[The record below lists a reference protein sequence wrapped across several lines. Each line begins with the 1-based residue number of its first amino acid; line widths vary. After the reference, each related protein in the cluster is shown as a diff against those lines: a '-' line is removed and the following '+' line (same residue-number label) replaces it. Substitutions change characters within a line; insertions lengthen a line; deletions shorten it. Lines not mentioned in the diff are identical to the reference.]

1 MDIYETIERDENLK
15 RLTEISKANEL
26 VTEMQHEVDKYT
38 KLLQLAKEDQVY
50 TITHNVNYFQFLFRM
65 KPAQDYFHVAKDTDK
80 RSKEYKANKIKEY
93 KANKIKEYKANKL
106 MFESL
111 EKYLED
117 EVFKKPVKIVDM
129 YSGGYENYYYEIVFT
144 IPDSD
149 TKYTFTVP
157 NIDVINVKNFEYAYD
172 GKLAFGYYEN
182 EHCHHIKIT
191 SYCVEDITN
200 AFEEFINK
208 EHK

>member
-1 MDIYETIERDENLK
+1 MDYIEQMEQERNLK
-15 RLTEISKANEL
+15 SLMEIGKANEL

-50 TITHNVNYFQFLFRM
+50 AITHNVNYFQFLFRI
-65 KPAQDYFHVAKDTDK
+65 KPAFDYFHAPKDTNK
-80 RSKEYKANKIKEY
+80 HSKEYKN
-93 KANKIKEYKANKL
+93 NKL
-106 MFESL
+106 MFKSL

-117 EVFKKPVKIVDM
+117 EVFKKLIKIVDM
-129 YSGGYENYYYEIVFT
+129 YSGGYESCYYEIVFT
-144 IPDSD
+144 IPNSD

-157 NIDVINVKNFEYAYD
+157 NHDVINVKNFEFAFE
-172 GKLAFGYYEN
+172 GKLAFGYYKD
-182 EHCHHIKIT
+182 EHSHYIEKT

-208 EHK
+208 EDK

>member
-1 MDIYETIERDENLK
+1 MDYIEIMEREENLK
-15 RLTEISKANEL
+15 RLMAISKADEL
-26 VTEMQHEVDKYT
+26 VKEMQHEVDKYT

-50 TITHNVNYFQFLFRM
+50 TITHNVNYSNFLFRI
-65 KPAQDYFHVAKDTDK
+65 KPAFDYFHTPKDTDK
-80 RSKEYKANKIKEY
+80 RS
-93 KANKIKEYKANKL
+93 KEYKANKL

-111 EKYLED
+111 EKYLGD

-129 YSGGYENYYYEIVFT
+129 CSGGYESYYYEIVFT

-157 NIDVINVKNFEYAYD
+157 NPDVINVKNFEYAYE
-172 GKLAFGYYEN
+172 GKLAFGYYES
-182 EHCHHIKIT
+182 ESYLCIEET
-191 SYCVEDITN
+191 SYCIEDITK

-208 EHK
+208 EDK

>member
-1 MDIYETIERDENLK
+1 MDYIEIMEREENLK
-15 RLTEISKANEL
+15 RLMAIGKANEL

-38 KLLQLAKEDQVY
+38 KLLQLAKEDQIY
-50 TITHNVNYFQFLFRM
+50 TVTHNVNYFNFIFRI
-65 KPAQDYFHVAKDTDK
+65 KPAFDYFNPAKNPDK
-80 RSKEYKANKIKEY
+80 RSKEYKSNKQ
-93 KANKIKEYKANKL
+93 

-117 EVFKKPVKIVDM
+117 AVFKKPIKIVNM
-129 YSGGYENYYYEIVFT
+129 YSGGYESFYYEVVFT

-157 NIDVINVKNFEYAYD
+157 NPDVINTKNFEYAFE

-182 EHCHHIKIT
+182 EHCHHIEVT

-208 EHK
+208 MEI

>member
-1 MDIYETIERDENLK
+1 MDIREMMERDENLK
-15 RLTEISKANEL
+15 RLMEIGKANEL
-26 VTEMQHEVDKYT
+26 VTDMQHEVDKYT
-38 KLLQLAKEDQVY
+38 KLLQLVKEDRVN
-50 TITHNVNYFQFLFRM
+50 IIKHNVNYFQFLFRI
-65 KPAQDYFHVAKDTDK
+65 PSAFAYFHANPDVDK
-80 RSKEYKANKIKEY
+80 RSKEYKGDKM
-93 KANKIKEYKANKL
+93 

-111 EKYLED
+111 QKCLED

-157 NIDVINVKNFEYAYD
+157 NTDVINTKNFEHAYE
-172 GKLAFGYYEN
+172 GKLAFGYYKD
-182 EHCHHIKIT
+182 EHYHYIEKT
-191 SYCVEDITN
+191 SYCVEDITK

-208 EHK
+208 GE

>member
-1 MDIYETIERDENLK
+1 MDYIEQMEQNENLK
-15 RLTEISKANEL
+15 RLMEIGKANEL
-26 VTEMQHEVDKYT
+26 ITEMQHEVDKYT
-38 KLLQLAKEDQVY
+38 KLLQLTKEDQVY
-50 TITHNVNYFQFLFRM
+50 TVIHNVNYFQFLFRI
-65 KPAQDYFHVAKDTDK
+65 KPAYEYFYAKPDTDK
-80 RSKEYKANKIKEY
+80 RSKEYKD
-93 KANKIKEYKANKL
+93 NKL

-111 EKYLED
+111 EKYLET

-129 YSGGYENYYYEIVFT
+129 YSGGYENCYYEIVFN

-157 NIDVINVKNFEYAYD
+157 NPDVINVENFEFAFQ
-172 GKLAFGYYEN
+172 GKLAFGHYEG
-182 EHCHHIKIT
+182 EYCHHIEEM
-191 SYCVEDITN
+191 SYCIEDITK